1 MTVAPNSLPRSRTN
15 QAYGRSPN
23 ARFHDRGRFSVAPTD
38 RRPRIMNCRAAG
50 RPISESLAGVLA
62 DAASGRFPPAD
73 GGVTIMP
80 QPSPRDAGVI
90 GFTAH
95 AVIFVD
101 ADPAWVGWRCPARPR
116 RRRPLGDR
124 HRGRPGPAR
133 TRTGPSAGYGR
144 QAPGP
149 SRRAALG
156 ARAPGNAASVR
167 ACLAAGFAPVGA

>member
-1 MTVAPNSLPRSRTN
+1 MAVARTRYPEAGQTRHTVVRRTLAFMIVVDSQSRRLTDDHDHELP
-15 QAYGRSPN
+15 G
-23 ARFHDRGRFSVAPTD
+23 
-38 RRPRIMNCRAAG
+38 G
-50 RPISESLAGVLA
+50 RPHVSESLAGVLA